1 MKRETASAV
10 DSRLAKALAHPLRVQ
25 LLAALNEGVASP
37 NELAKR
43 LEEPL
48 TNVSYHV
55 RMLHDLGCIEL
66 VETEPRRGA
75 LEHYYR
81 AIVRPFFGER
91 DWKRLPKNA
100 RGSISDA
107 VLQLVWDDAA
117 EAIKS
122 GLFDEREDRHLSRS
136 VLAVDEQGWEELHD
150 VLAETLDRAMQIQA
164 DSASRASKG
173 DDGGTF
179 SVNLVMVTHPT
190 PSSAKETTAPA
201 SGTRKKRRSSG
212 KKTAAAKA

>member
-1 MKRETASAV
+1 M
-10 DSRLAKALAHPLRVQ
+10 AKALAHPLRVQ
-25 LLAALNEGVASP
+25 LLSALNEGVASP

-43 LEEPL
+43 LNEPL

-81 AIVRPFFGER
+81 AIMRPFFGDR

-117 EAIKS
+117 EAIKT
-122 GLFDEREDRHLSRS
+122 GQFDDRENRHLSRS
-136 VLAVDEQGWEELHD
+136 VLCVDQQGWDELNELL
-150 VLAETLDRAMQIQA
+150 VETLDRAMQIQA
-164 DSASRASKG
+164 DSASRAAKEET
-173 DDGGTF
+173 DRF
-179 SVNLVMVTHPT
+179 SANLVMLTHPT
-190 PSSAKETTAPA
+190 PKSAKQSTAPS
-201 SGTRKKRRSSG
+201 SGTKKKSRSGRRKA
-212 KKTAAAKA
+212 TAKA

>member
-1 MKRETASAV
+1 LKRQTASAV

-37 NELAKR
+37 NELAKK
-43 LEEPL
+43 LDEPL

-81 AIVRPFFGER
+81 AVVRPFFGDR

-107 VLQLVWDDAA
+107 VLQLVWEDAA
-117 EAIKS
+117 EAIKG

-136 VLAVDEQGWEELHD
+136 VLSLDEQGWNDLHD
-150 VLAETLDRAMQIQA
+150 LLAQTLDKAMQIQA
-164 DSASRASKG
+164 DSASRASKNG
-173 DDGGTF
+173 DEAF
-179 SVNLVMVTHPT
+179 NVNLVMMTHPT
-190 PSSAKETTAPA
+190 PSSAKETTAPS
-201 SGTRKKRRSSG
+201 SGTRKRRRSG
-212 KKTAAAKA
+212 AKKTAGKA

>member
-1 MKRETASAV
+1 LKRQTASAV

-37 NELAKR
+37 NELSKK
-43 LEEPL
+43 LDEPL

-55 RMLHDLGCIEL
+55 RMLHDLGTIEL

-81 AIVRPFFGER
+81 AVVRPFFADRE
-91 DWKRLPKNA
+91 WKRLPRNA

-122 GLFDEREDRHLSRS
+122 GLFDERENRHLSRT
-136 VLAVDEQGWEELHD
+136 VLAMDDEGWDELNELLVDLI
-150 VLAETLDRAMQIQA
+150 DRAMQIQA
-164 DSASRASKG
+164 DSAAR
-173 DDGGTF
+173 
-179 SVNLVMVTHPT
+179 
-190 PSSAKETTAPA
+190 
-201 SGTRKKRRSSG
+201 
-212 KKTAAAKA
+212 AAKNGD

>member
-1 MKRETASAV
+1 LKRQTASAV

-37 NELAKR
+37 NELAKK
-43 LEEPL
+43 LDEPL

-55 RMLHDLGCIEL
+55 RMLHDLGTIEL

-81 AIVRPFFGER
+81 AVVRPFFGER

-117 EAIKS
+117 EAIKG
-122 GLFDEREDRHLSRS
+122 GLFDERDDRHLSRS
-136 VLAVDEQGWEELHD
+136 VLAVDEQGWGELQD
-150 VLAETLDRAMQIQA
+150 LLSETLERAMQIQA
-164 DSASRASKG
+164 DSASRTK
-173 DDGGTF
+173 DDGDTF
-179 SVNLVMVTHPT
+179 RVNLVMMTHPT
-190 PSSAKETTAPA
+190 PTSAKETTAPS
-201 SGTRKKRRSSG
+201 SGTRRRRRASG
-212 KKTAAAKA
+212 KKAAAKA

>member
-1 MKRETASAV
+1 V

-37 NELAKR
+37 NELAKK
-43 LEEPL
+43 LDEPL

-55 RMLHDLGCIEL
+55 RMLHDLGTIEL

-81 AIVRPFFGER
+81 AVVRPFFADRE
-91 DWKRLPKNA
+91 WKRLPKNA

-107 VLQLVWDDAA
+107 VLQLVWEDAA

-122 GLFDEREDRHLSRS
+122 GLFDEREDRHLSRT
-136 VLAVDEQGWEELHD
+136 VLQVDREGWEELNELLVD
-150 VLAETLDRAMQIQA
+150 VIDRAMQIQA
-164 DSASRASKG
+164 DSASRASK
-173 DDGGTF
+173 DDGETF
-179 SVNLVMVTHPT
+179 SVNLVMMTHPT
-190 PSSAKETTAPA
+190 PKSARETTAPS
-201 SGTRKKRRSSG
+201 SGARRRRRNSG
-212 KKTAAAKA
+212 KKTAAKA

>member
-1 MKRETASAV
+1 M
-10 DSRLAKALAHPLRVQ
+10 AKALAHPLRVQ
-25 LLAALNEGVASP
+25 LLSLLNEGVASP
-37 NELAKR
+37 NELAKK
-43 LEEPL
+43 LDEPL

-66 VETEPRRGA
+66 VDTAPRRGA

-81 AIVRPFFGER
+81 AVVRPFFGDR

-117 EAIKS
+117 AAIKG

-136 VLAVDEQGWEELHD
+136 VLSIDEQGWNDLND
-150 VLAETLDRAMQIQA
+150 LLGRTLDAAMQIQTE
-164 DSASRASKG
+164 SASRVSKNG
-173 DDGGTF
+173 ENGEKF
-179 SVNLVMVTHPT
+179 NVNLVMMIHPT
-190 PSSAKETTAPA
+190 PSSAKESTAPS
-201 SGTRKKRRSSG
+201 SGARKRRRSG
-212 KKTAAAKA
+212 AKKTASKA

>member
-1 MKRETASAV
+1 LKRETASAV

-43 LEEPL
+43 LDEPL

-81 AIVRPFFGER
+81 AVVRPFFADR
-91 DWKRLPKNA
+91 DWKKLPRNA

-107 VLQLVWDDAA
+107 VLQLVWEDTSTALK
-117 EAIKS
+117 E
-122 GLFDEREDRHLSRS
+122 GLFDQRDDRHLSRS
-136 VLAVDEQGWEELHD
+136 VLAIDEQGWDDLQD
-150 VLAETLDRAMQIQA
+150 LLAETLDRAMGIQA
-164 DSASRASKG
+164 ESASRASKE
-173 DDGGTF
+173 GGETF
-179 SVNLVMVTHPT
+179 SVNVVMMSHPT

-201 SGTRKKRRSSG
+201 PGTRKKRRASS
-212 KKTAAAKA
+212 KKAAAKA

>member
-1 MKRETASAV
+1 LKRQTASAV

-37 NELAKR
+37 NELAKK
-43 LEEPL
+43 LDEPL

-55 RMLHDLGCIEL
+55 RMLHDLGTIEL

-75 LEHYYR
+75 LEHYSR
-81 AIVRPFFGER
+81 AVVRPFFGER

-122 GLFDEREDRHLSRS
+122 GLFDERDDRHLSRS
-136 VLAVDEQGWEELHD
+136 VLALDDQGWDELHD
-150 VLAETLDRAMQIQA
+150 LLAETLDRAMQIQA
-164 DSASRASKG
+164 DSASRASK
-173 DDGGTF
+173 DGGETH
-179 SVNLVMVTHPT
+179 SVNLVMMTHPT
-190 PSSAKETTAPA
+190 PSSAKDSTAPS
-201 SGTRKKRRSSG
+201 SGTRRKRRNG
-212 KKTAAAKA
+212 GRKAAART

>member
-1 MKRETASAV
+1 MKRQTASAV

-37 NELAKR
+37 NELAKK
-43 LEEPL
+43 LDEPL

-81 AIVRPFFGER
+81 AIMRPFFADR

-107 VLQLVWDDAA
+107 VLQLVWDDTA
-117 EAIKS
+117 EAIKG

-136 VLAVDEQGWEELHD
+136 VLCVDDKGWEELNEL
-150 VLAETLDRAMQIQA
+150 LAETLDSAMQIQA
-164 DSASRASKG
+164 DSASRVSKG
-173 DDGGTF
+173 DGETF
-179 SVNLVMVTHPT
+179 AANLVMMTHPT
-190 PSSAKETTAPA
+190 PSSAKETTAPS
-201 SGTRKKRRSSG
+201 SGTRKRRRSSG
-212 KKTAAAKA
+212 KKAAAKA

>member
-1 MKRETASAV
+1 MKRQTASAV

-43 LEEPL
+43 LDEPL

-55 RMLHDLGCIEL
+55 RMLHDLGTIEL

-81 AIVRPFFGER
+81 AVVRPFFGDR
-91 DWKRLPKNA
+91 DWKKLPKNA

-117 EAIKS
+117 EAIKA
-122 GLFDEREDRHLSRS
+122 GLFDERDNRHLSRS
-136 VLAVDEQGWEELHD
+136 VLAVDEQGWDELND
-150 VLAETLDRAMQIQA
+150 LISETLDRAMQIQA
-164 DSASRASKG
+164 DSASRASK
-173 DDGGTF
+173 DDGDTF
-179 SVNLVMVTHPT
+179 SVNLVMMTHPT
-190 PSSAKETTAPA
+190 PSSAKETTAPS
-201 SGTRKKRRSSG
+201 SGTRKKRRTNS
-212 KKTAAAKA
+212 KRTAAKA

>member
-25 LLAALNEGVASP
+25 LLAQLNQGVASP
-37 NELAKR
+37 NELAKK
-43 LEEPL
+43 LGEPL

-81 AIVRPFFGER
+81 AIMRPFFGDR

-100 RGSISDA
+100 RNSISDA

-117 EAIKS
+117 AAIKDGS
-122 GLFDEREDRHLSRS
+122 FDERDDRHLSRT
-136 VLAVDEQGWEELHD
+136 VLALDAQGWDELQD
-150 VLAETLDRAMQIQA
+150 LLAETLERAMEIQA
-164 DSASRASKG
+164 ESASRASK
-173 DDGGTF
+173 DDGETF
-179 SVNLVMVTHPT
+179 CANMVMFTHPT
-190 PSSAKETTAPA
+190 PSTAKDTTAPS
-201 SGTRKKRRSSG
+201 SGTRKRRG
-212 KKTAAAKA
+212 KKTTAGRS

>member
-1 MKRETASAV
+1 LKRQTASAV

-37 NELAKR
+37 NELAKK
-43 LEEPL
+43 LDEPL

-55 RMLHDLGCIEL
+55 RMLHDLGTIEL

-81 AIVRPFFGER
+81 AIVRPFFADRE
-91 DWKRLPKNA
+91 WKRLPRNA

-107 VLQLVWDDAA
+107 VLQLVWEDAA

-122 GLFDEREDRHLSRS
+122 GIFDERENRHLSRT
-136 VLAVDEQGWEELHD
+136 VLAMDDEGWDELNELL
-150 VLAETLDRAMQIQA
+150 VELIDRAMQIQA
-164 DSASRASKG
+164 DSAARASK
-173 DDGGTF
+173 DDGETF
-179 SVNLVMVTHPT
+179 SVNLVMMTHPT
-190 PSSAKETTAPA
+190 PSSAKQTTAPA
-201 SGTRKKRRSSG
+201 SGTRKKRRGGG
-212 KKTAAAKA
+212 KKAAAKA

>member
-1 MKRETASAV
+1 MKRQTTSAV

-43 LEEPL
+43 LGEPL

-81 AIVRPFFGER
+81 AVVRPFFGER
-91 DWKRLPKNA
+91 DWKKLPKNA

-107 VLQLVWDDAA
+107 VLQLVWEDTS

-122 GLFDEREDRHLSRS
+122 GQFDERDDRHLSRT
-136 VLAVDEQGWEELHD
+136 VLVLDEDGWDDLHEL
-150 VLAETLDRAMQIQA
+150 LADTLDRAIEIQA
-164 DSASRASKG
+164 ESASRASKG
-173 DDGGTF
+173 DGETF
-179 SVNLVMVTHPT
+179 CANLVMVTHPT
-190 PSSAKETTAPA
+190 PGSAKETTAPA
-201 SGTRKKRRSSG
+201 SGTRRKRRSSG
-212 KKTAAAKA
+212 KKTAGARA

>member
-1 MKRETASAV
+1 LKRQTASAV

-37 NELAKR
+37 NELAKK
-43 LEEPL
+43 LDEPL

-107 VLQLVWDDAA
+107 VLQLVWEDAA
-117 EAIKS
+117 EAIKA
-122 GLFDEREDRHLSRS
+122 GQFDEREDRHLSRS
-136 VLAVDEQGWEELHD
+136 VLAMDEQGWEALHD
-150 VLAETLDRAMQIQA
+150 LLAETLDSAMQIQA
-164 DSASRASKG
+164 DSASRASK
-173 DDGGTF
+173 DGGDTF
-179 SVNLVMVTHPT
+179 CVNLVMMTHPT
-190 PSSAKETTAPA
+190 PSSAKESTAPS
-201 SGTRKKRRSSG
+201 SGTRKRRRSSG
-212 KKTAAAKA
+212 RKATAKA

>member
-1 MKRETASAV
+1 M
-10 DSRLAKALAHPLRVQ
+10 AKALAHPLRVQ
-25 LLAALNEGVASP
+25 LLSALNEGVASP

-43 LEEPL
+43 LNEPL

-81 AIVRPFFGER
+81 AIMRPFFGDR

-117 EAIKS
+117 EAIKT
-122 GLFDEREDRHLSRS
+122 GQFDDRENRHLSRS
-136 VLAVDEQGWEELHD
+136 VLCVDQQGWDELNELL
-150 VLAETLDRAMQIQA
+150 VETLDRAMQIQA
-164 DSASRASKG
+164 DSATRASKE
-173 DDGGTF
+173 DTERF
-179 SVNLVMVTHPT
+179 SANLVMLTHPT
-190 PSSAKETTAPA
+190 PKSAKQTTAPS
-201 SGTRKKRRSSG
+201 SGTRKKARSG
-212 KKTAAAKA
+212 GRKATAKA

>member
-1 MKRETASAV
+1 MKRQTASAV

-37 NELAKR
+37 NELAKK
-43 LEEPL
+43 LDEPL

-81 AIVRPFFGER
+81 AVVRPFFGDR

-107 VLQLVWDDAA
+107 VLQLVWEDAA
-117 EAIKS
+117 EAIKG

-136 VLAVDEQGWEELHD
+136 VLSVDERGWDDLHEL
-150 VLAETLDRAMQIQA
+150 LAETLDRAMQIQA
-164 DSASRASKG
+164 DSASRASKNG
-173 DDGGTF
+173 DDAF
-179 SVNLVMVTHPT
+179 NVNLVMMTHPT
-190 PSSAKETTAPA
+190 PSSAKESTAPI
-201 SGTRKKRRSSG
+201 SGARKRRRSG
-212 KKTAAAKA
+212 AKKTAGKA

>member
-1 MKRETASAV
+1 V

-37 NELAKR
+37 NELAKK
-43 LEEPL
+43 LDEPL

-55 RMLHDLGCIEL
+55 RMLHDLGTIEL

-81 AIVRPFFGER
+81 AVVRPFFADR

-107 VLQLVWDDAA
+107 VLQLVWDDSA
-117 EAIKS
+117 EAIKG

-136 VLAVDEQGWEELHD
+136 VLCVDEQGWEALNELL
-150 VLAETLDRAMQIQA
+150 VETLDSAMQIQA
-164 DSASRASKG
+164 DSASRSSKG
-173 DDGGTF
+173 DDGETF
-179 SVNLVMVTHPT
+179 SVNLVMMTHPT
-190 PSSAKETTAPA
+190 PSSAKQSTAPS
-201 SGTRKKRRSSG
+201 SGTRRRRRSSG
-212 KKTAAAKA
+212 KKAAAKA

>member
-1 MKRETASAV
+1 LKRETASAV
-10 DSRLAKALAHPLRVQ
+10 DSRMAKALAHPLRVQ

-37 NELAKR
+37 NELAKK
-43 LEEPL
+43 LNEPL

-81 AIVRPFFGER
+81 AIVRPFFADR

-100 RGSISDA
+100 RGSISDT

-117 EAIKS
+117 EAIKT
-122 GLFDEREDRHLSRS
+122 GLFDERADRHLSRT
-136 VLAVDEQGWEELHD
+136 VLCVDEQGWQDLNELL
-150 VLAETLDRAMQIQA
+150 VETLDKAMQIQA
-164 DSASRASKG
+164 DAASRTAK
-173 DDGGTF
+173 DEGTDRF
-179 SVNLVMVTHPT
+179 GVNVVMMSHPA
-190 PSSAKETTAPA
+190 PSSAKQSTAPS
-201 SGTRKKRRSSG
+201 SGTRRKRSSS
-212 KKTAAAKA
+212 KKKAAAKA

>member
-1 MKRETASAV
+1 LKRQTASAV

-37 NELAKR
+37 NELAKK
-43 LEEPL
+43 LDEPL

-55 RMLHDLGCIEL
+55 RMLHDLGTIEL
-66 VETEPRRGA
+66 VDTEPRRGA

-117 EAIKS
+117 EAIK
-122 GLFDEREDRHLSRS
+122 GGIFDERDDRHLSRS
-136 VLAVDEQGWEELHD
+136 VLAVDEQGWQELND
-150 VLAETLDRAMQIQA
+150 LLVQTLDRAMQIQA
-164 DSASRASKG
+164 DSASRASKA
-173 DDGGTF
+173 DADTF
-179 SVNLVMVTHPT
+179 SVNLVMLTHLT
-190 PSSAKETTAPA
+190 PNSAKQSTAPS
-201 SGTRKKRRSSG
+201 SGTRRKRRTG
-212 KKTAAAKA
+212 AKKATAKA

>member
-1 MKRETASAV
+1 MKRQTASAV

-37 NELAKR
+37 NELAKK
-43 LEEPL
+43 LDEPL

-81 AIVRPFFGER
+81 AVVRPFFGER

-107 VLQLVWDDAA
+107 VLQLVWEDAA
-117 EAIKS
+117 EAIKG
-122 GLFDEREDRHLSRS
+122 GLFDERDDRHLSRS

-150 VLAETLDRAMQIQA
+150 LLADTLDRAMQIQA
-164 DSASRASKG
+164 DSASRAAKN
-173 DDGGTF
+173 GGETI
-179 SVNLVMVTHPT
+179 SVNLVMMTHPT
-190 PSSAKETTAPA
+190 PSSAKETTAPS
-201 SGTRKKRRSSG
+201 SGTRRKRRNGG
-212 KKTAAAKA
+212 KKAAARA

>member
-1 MKRETASAV
+1 LRRQTASAV

-25 LLAALNEGVASP
+25 LLAALNEGIASP
-37 NELAKR
+37 NELAKK
-43 LEEPL
+43 LDEPL

-55 RMLHDLGCIEL
+55 RMLHDLGTIEL
-66 VETEPRRGA
+66 VDTEPRRGA

-117 EAIKS
+117 EAIRS
-122 GLFDEREDRHLSRS
+122 GLFDDRADRHLSRS
-136 VLAVDEQGWEELHD
+136 VLAVDDRGWEELHD
-150 VLAETLDRAMQIQA
+150 LLAETLDQAMQIQA
-164 DSASRASKG
+164 DSASRASKEDG
-173 DDGGTF
+173 DTF
-179 SVNLVMVTHPT
+179 SVNLVMMSHPT
-190 PSSAKETTAPA
+190 PRSAQDSTASK
-201 SGTRKKRRSSG
+201 SGTRRKRRTSG
-212 KKTAAAKA
+212 KKAAAKV

>member
-1 MKRETASAV
+1 MKRQTASAV

-37 NELAKR
+37 NELAKK
-43 LEEPL
+43 LDEPL

-107 VLQLVWDDAA
+107 VLQLVWEDAA

-122 GLFDEREDRHLSRS
+122 GLFDERDDRHLSRS
-136 VLAVDEQGWEELHD
+136 VLVVDDQGWEELHD
-150 VLAETLDRAMQIQA
+150 VLADTLDRAMQIQA
-164 DSASRASKG
+164 DSASRASK
-173 DDGGTF
+173 DDGETF
-179 SVNLVMVTHPT
+179 SVNLVMMTHPT
-190 PSSAKETTAPA
+190 PSSAKETTAPS
-201 SGTRKKRRSSG
+201 SGTRKRRRNSG
-212 KKTAAAKA
+212 RKTAAKA

>member
-1 MKRETASAV
+1 LKRQTASAV

-37 NELAKR
+37 NELAKK
-43 LEEPL
+43 LDEPL

-81 AIVRPFFGER
+81 AVVRPFFGDR

-107 VLQLVWDDAA
+107 VLQLVWEDAA
-117 EAIKS
+117 EAIKG

-136 VLAVDEQGWEELHD
+136 VLSVDERGWDDLHEL
-150 VLAETLDRAMQIQA
+150 LAETLDRAMQIQA
-164 DSASRASKG
+164 DSASRASKNG
-173 DDGGTF
+173 DDAF
-179 SVNLVMVTHPT
+179 NVNLVMMTHPT
-190 PSSAKETTAPA
+190 PSSAKESTAPI
-201 SGTRKKRRSSG
+201 SGARKRRRSG
-212 KKTAAAKA
+212 AKKTAGKA

>member
-1 MKRETASAV
+1 MKRQTASAV

-37 NELAKR
+37 NELAKK
-43 LEEPL
+43 LDEPL

-81 AIVRPFFGER
+81 AVVRPFFGDR

-136 VLAVDEQGWEELHD
+136 VIAVDQEGWEELNELL
-150 VLAETLDRAMQIQA
+150 VETLDRAMQIQA
-164 DSASRASKG
+164 DSASRASK
-173 DDGGTF
+173 DDGDTF
-179 SVNLVMVTHPT
+179 SVNLVMMTHPT
-190 PSSAKETTAPA
+190 PSSAKETTAPS

-212 KKTAAAKA
+212 KKTAAKA

>member
-1 MKRETASAV
+1 LKRQTASAV

-37 NELAKR
+37 NELAKK
-43 LEEPL
+43 LDEPL

-81 AIVRPFFGER
+81 AIVRPFFADK

-107 VLQLVWDDAA
+107 VLQLVWDDTA
-117 EAIKS
+117 EAIKG

-136 VLAVDEQGWEELHD
+136 VLCMDDQGWEQLNEL
-150 VLAETLDRAMQIQA
+150 LAETLDSAMQIQA
-164 DSASRASKG
+164 DSASRVSKG
-173 DDGGTF
+173 GSETF
-179 SVNLVMVTHPT
+179 AVNLVMMTHPT
-190 PSSAKETTAPA
+190 PSSAKKSTAPS
-201 SGTRKKRRSSG
+201 SGTRKRRRSAG
-212 KKTAAAKA
+212 KKATAKA

>member
-1 MKRETASAV
+1 M
-10 DSRLAKALAHPLRVQ
+10 AKALAHPLRVQ
-25 LLAALNEGVASP
+25 LLTALNEGVASP

-43 LEEPL
+43 LDEPL

-81 AIVRPFFGER
+81 AIVRPFFGDR

-107 VLQLVWDDAA
+107 VLQLVWEDTA
-117 EAIKS
+117 EAIKTGRFHES
-122 GLFDEREDRHLSRS
+122 EGRHLSRS
-136 VLAVDEQGWEELHD
+136 VLSIDDKGWDELHD
-150 VLAETLDRAMQIQA
+150 LLAQTLDSAMRNQA
-164 DSASRASKG
+164 DSESRAS
-173 DDGGTF
+173 
-179 SVNLVMVTHPT
+179 H
-190 PSSAKETTAPA
+190 
-201 SGTRKKRRSSG
+201 
-212 KKTAAAKA
+212 AAAETCEQTPRVMQH

>member
-1 MKRETASAV
+1 MKRQTASAV

-37 NELAKR
+37 NELAKK
-43 LEEPL
+43 LDEPL

-55 RMLHDLGCIEL
+55 RMLHDLGTIEL

-81 AIVRPFFGER
+81 AIVRPFFADRE
-91 DWKRLPKNA
+91 WKRLPKNA

-107 VLQLVWDDAA
+107 VLQLVWEDAA

-122 GLFDEREDRHLSRS
+122 GLFDEREDRHLSRT
-136 VLAVDEQGWEELHD
+136 VLAVDDEGWEELNGLLVD
-150 VLAETLDRAMQIQA
+150 LVDRAMQIQA
-164 DSASRASKG
+164 DSVARASK
-173 DDGGTF
+173 DDDETF
-179 SVNLVMVTHPT
+179 SVNLVMMSHPT
-190 PSSAKETTAPA
+190 PSSAKETTAPS
-201 SGTRKKRRSSG
+201 SGTRKKRRG
-212 KKTAAAKA
+212 GGRKAAAKA

>member
-1 MKRETASAV
+1 LKRQTASAV

-37 NELAKR
+37 NELAKK
-43 LEEPL
+43 LDEPL

-55 RMLHDLGCIEL
+55 RMLHDLGTIEL

-81 AIVRPFFGER
+81 AIVRPFFADRE
-91 DWKRLPKNA
+91 WKRLPRNA

-107 VLQLVWDDAA
+107 VLQLIWDDTS

-122 GLFDEREDRHLSRS
+122 GIFDERENRHLSRT
-136 VLAVDEQGWEELHD
+136 VLAIDDEGWDELNELL
-150 VLAETLDRAMQIQA
+150 VELVDRAMQIQA
-164 DSASRASKG
+164 DSATRSAKNG
-173 DDGGTF
+173 DETF
-179 SVNLVMVTHPT
+179 NVNLVMMSHPT
-190 PSSAKETTAPA
+190 PSSAKDTTAPA
-201 SGTRKKRRSSG
+201 SGTRKKRRG
-212 KKTAAAKA
+212 GAKKAAAKA